1 MGNYLLLFGLFVMI
15 LFLAG
20 VFFSIT
26 EFREMADHPNQYS
39 RKGNARMDIKKN
51 S

>member
-1 MGNYLLLFGLFVMI
+1 MGDYLLFFGLFVLV

-26 EFREMADHPNQYS
+26 EFREMASHPDDYS
-39 RKGNARMDIKKN
+39 REGNARMDIKKN
-51 S
+51 T